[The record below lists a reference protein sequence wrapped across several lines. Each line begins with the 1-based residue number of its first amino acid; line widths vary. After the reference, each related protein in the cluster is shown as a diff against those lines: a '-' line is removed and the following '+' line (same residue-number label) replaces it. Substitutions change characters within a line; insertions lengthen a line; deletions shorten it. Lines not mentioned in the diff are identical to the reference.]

1 MRLLMTFIRSE
12 CGATAVEYGLI
23 IAIMASAL
31 IGGFGHFSG
40 SLQDMFGFIETALEQ
55 PAP

>member
-1 MRLLMTFIRSE
+1 
-12 CGATAVEYGLI
+12 VEYGLI